1 MAGFKKGSMPYYQM
15 SIGMFTNIAK
25 KIHEKAPQ
33 CDDNI
38 KGLVRLYAEYA
49 VEDIPDIMTGEEL
62 VEAMMKKIFDEN

>member
-33 CDDNI
+33 CDDNL
-38 KGLVRLYAEYA
+38 KGLIRFYAEYA
-49 VEDIPDIMTGEEL
+49 ANDIPEKTSGEKL
-62 VEAMMKKIFDEN
+62 TNAMIKKIFDEN